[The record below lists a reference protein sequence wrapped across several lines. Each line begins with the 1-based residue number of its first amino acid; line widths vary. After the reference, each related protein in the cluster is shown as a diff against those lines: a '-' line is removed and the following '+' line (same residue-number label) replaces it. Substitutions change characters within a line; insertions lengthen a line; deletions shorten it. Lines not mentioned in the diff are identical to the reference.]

1 MTQVRAVGIP
11 QEGWPC
17 GSILSERPVGICSQ
31 RLGMLVL
38 VFNSGQRK
46 EVPPIAAALTQAI
59 LDPAGQTD
67 GVGGSRALVGQLQPA
82 QLTAL
87 VKLVTKNAVAGG
99 AKGSSQAPGANK
111 GLTCGAESALGSPF
125 GCSDTCIVV
134 LLGLGVLS
142 MVRVV

>member
-59 LDPAGQTD
+59 LDPAGQTWCRWQSCP
-67 GVGGSRALVGQLQPA
+67 GGPAATGSAHGIGQ
-82 QLTAL
+82 
-87 VKLVTKNAVAGG
+87 AGYQEC
-99 AKGSSQAPGANK
+99 GSW
-111 GLTCGAESALGSPF
+111 
-125 GCSDTCIVV
+125 
-134 LLGLGVLS
+134 
-142 MVRVV
+142 RR